1 MIIFLETSEKKQVFS
16 AAKYTVGRRDEVQS
30 FFAHRYSQRCAR
42 DPAIRGTCKTFQIK
56 KRGDTTQSTR
66 ENTKK
71 NNCFFFNAFFFW
83 SESIRLVRW
92 GLKTREA
99 SPRTSSPM
107 VGDGGAEPLENQRL
121 PISIT
126 DAALLVRPPKNVEK
140 NERKE
145 IGFYGGYL
153 YRYGPLLLF
162 PAKNATHK

>member
-71 NNCFFFNAFFFW
+71 NNCFFFQRVFFLVGID
-83 SESIRLVRW
+83 SI
-92 GLKTREA
+92 
-99 SPRTSSPM
+99 SSMGP
-107 VGDGGAEPLENQRL
+107 
-121 PISIT
+121 
-126 DAALLVRPPKNVEK
+126 K
-140 NERKE
+140 NERSVAANQLS
-145 IGFYGGYL
+145 YGRRRGSRTSRKSTAPHL
-153 YRYGPLLLF
+153 YYGCSTTRTAPEERR
-162 PAKNATHK
+162 KKRT